1 MDGVARGV
9 RSGTREKQHR
19 PFRWSRVALVIHNC
33 LGLKL
38 FLILAVVFLSGTLA
52 VFRYEIDQLIYPQLR
67 VEPGESLA
75 SLDDILAA
83 VKRTYPEMGLGAEIP
98 TGVGAGDLAIGILG
112 VSPDRGIRMI
122 WVDPY
127 RAVVQG
133 DTPLMTLGFF
143 LASLHRD
150 LFIPVW
156 GLLIV
161 CTTAIVLVVS
171 LVTGLIAYRKFW
183 RGFLR
188 RPRFRTL
195 RIAMVD
201 LHKLVGLWSLWFA
214 IVIALTGLWYFWTL
228 VGEPMF
234 GFPQAVQR
242 AVQPEI
248 SAERLEAFGPETP
261 RTVTLAAALARAQ
274 ALHPDFVSTYV
285 SLPEHHGGAYVFHG
299 NRGELLDR
307 YATTIAVDP
316 YSGEVLGVDL
326 LSEAPLSNR
335 IGAMVNPLHY
345 GDFGGLWSKTVWFLF
360 GLAMSSLAVTGIVIF
375 WCRTA
380 NATAGML
387 APVLRACHP
396 WRGAMSWLK
405 PLNWAILALSVFAAV
420 MTSQFY
426 ASRLADAPARYAPQ
440 AVGPWRIGVT
450 LIAGVGDSSD
460 PRVPG
465 RSAIAVVE
473 YCAECW
479 KEIRQLWVAVGP
491 TPPTGD
497 EPGQR
502 VQGQPGFAFAAVVL
516 PSTLDP
522 QQRLWVIAEGWDRRR
537 HQASWPVGA
546 DKAALAQ

>member
-1 MDGVARGV
+1 MDGVSHGA
-9 RSGTREKQHR
+9 RSGTKDKQHR
-19 PFRWSRVALVIHNC
+19 PFRWSRVMLVIHNW

-83 VKRTYPEMGLGAEIP
+83 VKRTYPEMGLGAEVP

-127 RAVVQG
+127 RAIVQG
-133 DTPLMTLGFF
+133 DTPLMTVGFF

-150 LFIPVW
+150 LFIPDW

-161 CTTAIVLVVS
+161 CATAIVLVVS
-171 LVTGLIAYRKFW
+171 LVTELIAYRKFW

-214 IVIALTGLWYFWTL
+214 IVIALTGLWYFWVL

-234 GFPQAVQR
+234 GFPQAI
-242 AVQPEI
+242 APYAQPEVA
-248 SAERLEAFGPETP
+248 AETLEALGPEAP
-261 RTVTLAAALARAQ
+261 KTVSIDGALAHVRT
-274 ALHPDFVSTYV
+274 LYPDFVSTYV
-285 SLPEHHGGAYVFHG
+285 SLPEHHGAPVVFHG
-299 NRGELLDR
+299 HRGELLAK

-316 YSGEVLGVDL
+316 FSAEVIGANLA
-326 LSEAPLSNR
+326 SEAPALTR

-345 GDFGGLWSKTVWFLF
+345 GDFGGLWSKSVWFVF
-360 GLAMSSLAVTGIVIF
+360 GLALSSLAVTGIVIY

-380 NATAGML
+380 SAAAGL
-387 APVLRACHP
+387 LWPLLRAFHP
-396 WRGAMSWLK
+396 WRGAMGWFK
-405 PLNWAILALSVFAAV
+405 PLNWAVPALSIVAAV
-420 MTSQFY
+420 MTAQFY
-426 ASRLADAPARYAPQ
+426 ASRLADAPARYARQ
-440 AVGPWRIGVT
+440 EIGPWQLGVT
-450 LIAGVGDSSD
+450 LIAGVGDSSE

-465 RSAIAVVE
+465 AQAVAVVD
-473 YCAECW
+473 YCGECW
-479 KEIRQLWVAVGP
+479 PEIRRLWVTVG
-491 TPPTGD
+491 TAPPPDDT
-497 EPGQR
+497 PGQL
-502 VQGQPGFAFAAVVL
+502 VQGQPGFAFAGMML
-516 PSTLDP
+516 PPTLDA
-522 QQRLWVIAEGWDRRR
+522 QQRLWLVAEGWDRRLHR
-537 HQASWPVGA
+537 ASWPLGA
-546 DKAALAQ
+546 P